1 MKERWLSVVCCRLPG
16 LVERPGK
23 PALDGTSGR
32 QTTGNRQQTTKLSS
46 PRGFGL
52 ALLAVL
58 LAGATQAQDE
68 PGPCDKPMDKKIVK
82 ALEDAAKEKNPT
94 EKHAK
99 LKALSD
105 AWPDCTECAF
115 QLGISAFNRAKA
127 GAGGFDACIKYLEPV
142 RDKCPDHHS
151 DVYYVLG
158 TAYYRKERFPE
169 SAQALQ
175 KFLNFPKEDPSK
187 LSADIDA
194 KTADAEKVM
203 PELAFYADFYKDQRP
218 FNPTILAPVSTKE
231 DEYFP
236 MFSPDNELIF
246 FTRMSRKQAKGDFV
260 TTQVEEIMEARRPD
274 TKQSFGLGE
283 PLPKPFN
290 LGSDSYGGATV
301 SINNKEVF
309 LVIGKPTD
317 VRNADGSVYKNMDI
331 YRTHYDTKMD
341 FGSGKQGFTWEEPEN
356 LGESINTEDGWESQ
370 PTLSADGKT
379 LYFAKVDRTTRGTDL
394 YFSTRNEQGEWSK
407 ARPMPAPIN
416 TDGDEKAPFLH
427 SDSRTLYFA
436 ARPPRDEKGRED
448 IARGHRGIGGYDIFF
463 SRMSDDGSWSR
474 PKNLG
479 APLNTPDDEHG
490 LIVSADGRTAYFAS
504 NRLKTGVGGFDI
516 YGFELPKDA
525 RPEDILIV
533 KGEVKDDLGQ
543 PVKDA
548 EVLITYMDTRKT
560 EILKVDEADG
570 KYATVLRLKPGADV
584 IMTVKKEDH
593 VFDSRAFTVED
604 TARGGVTDVEM
615 TLSKIEVGKSY
626 KVDDIKYAT
635 NSAEITKASEYIL
648 DELITF
654 LKENAR
660 VRIEIQGHT
669 DNVGGLADNMALSN
683 DRAFTV
689 RGYLEAH
696 GIAGT
701 RLTSKGYGPTQPVAS
716 NETPYGRSQNR
727 RTEFVI
733 TGK

>member
-1 MKERWLSVVCCRLPG
+1 MRRTGVFVGALMMSFSVM
-16 LVERPGK
+16 
-23 PALDGTSGR
+23 
-32 QTTGNRQQTTKLSS
+32 
-46 PRGFGL
+46 
-52 ALLAVL
+52 
-58 LAGATQAQDE
+58 AQDE
-68 PGPCDKPMDKKIVK
+68 PGPCDKPIDKKILK
-82 ALEDAAKEKNPT
+82 ALDDAVKEKNPT

-105 AWPDCTECAF
+105 ATPDCTECQF

-142 RDKCPDHHS
+142 RDKCPDFHS
-151 DVYYVLG
+151 DLYYALG
-158 TAYYRKERFPE
+158 TAYYRKDRFPE

-175 KFLNFPKEDPSK
+175 KFLKFPTEDPTK

-203 PELAFYADFYKDQRP
+203 PELAFYTEFYKDQRP
-218 FNPTILAPVSTKE
+218 FNPQVLTGVSTRE

-246 FTRMSRKQAKGDFV
+246 FTRVSKKQAKGDFV
-260 TTQVEEIMEARRPD
+260 TTQVEEITESRRPD
-274 TKQSFGLGE
+274 LKQSFGPGQ

-290 LGSDSYGGATV
+290 LGGDSYGGATV

-309 LVIGKPTD
+309 LVIGKLTEAK
-317 VRNADGSVYKNMDI
+317 NLDGSPYKNMDI
-331 YRTHYDTKMD
+331 YRVHYDTHMD
-341 FGSGKQGFTWEEPEN
+341 FATGKQTFIWTEPEN
-356 LGESINTEDGWESQ
+356 LGENINTEDGWESQ

-379 LYFAKVDRTTRGTDL
+379 LYFAKVGKTTRGTDIC
-394 YFSTRNEQGEWSK
+394 FSTRDEQGEWSK
-407 ARPMPAPIN
+407 ARPMPAPIT

-427 SDSRTLYFA
+427 TDSRTLYFA
-436 ARPPRDEKGRED
+436 ARPPKDEKTGKE
-448 IARGHRGIGGYDIFF
+448 IIGKGHRGIGGYDIFF
-463 SRMSDDGSWSR
+463 SRMNDDSSWSA

-479 APLNTPDDEHG
+479 SPLNTTDDEHG

-504 NRLKTGVGGFDI
+504 NRLKNGVGGFDI

-533 KGEVKDDLGQ
+533 KGEVKDDHGE

-560 EILKVDEADG
+560 EIIKVDAADG
-570 KYATVLRLKPGADV
+570 KYATVLKLKPGADV

-593 VFDSRAFTVED
+593 VFDSRAFTAED
-604 TARGGVTDVEM
+604 TARGGVAEVEM
-615 TLSKIEVGKSY
+615 TLAKIEVGKSY

-635 NSAEITKASEYIL
+635 NSAEITLASDYIL

-654 LKENAR
+654 LKENPH

-669 DNVGGLADNMALSN
+669 DNVGGIADNMALSN

-689 RGYLEAH
+689 REYLEAH
-696 GIAGT
+696 GIEGA

-716 NETPYGRSQNR
+716 NDTPYGRSQNR

>member
-1 MKERWLSVVCCRLPG
+1 MECLM
-16 LVERPGK
+16 
-23 PALDGTSGR
+23 
-32 QTTGNRQQTTKLSS
+32 
-46 PRGFGL
+46 RGEKYGSDRRSL
-52 ALLAVL
+52 ALALFTLFIAV
-58 LAGATQAQDE
+58 GAYAQDE
-68 PGPCDKPMDKKIVK
+68 ASPCDKPTDKKIVK
-82 ALEDAAKEKNPT
+82 ALEDAVKEKNPT
-94 EKHAK
+94 EKHTK

-105 AWPDCTECAF
+105 AYPDCTECQF

-142 RDKCPDHHS
+142 RDKCPDYHS
-151 DVYYVLG
+151 DLYYVLG

-175 KFLNFPKEDPSK
+175 KFLKFPTEDASK
-187 LSADIDA
+187 LSADIGA

-203 PELAFYADFYKDQRP
+203 PELAFYAEFYKDQRP
-218 FNPTILAPVSTKE
+218 FNPTVLTGVSTRE
-231 DEYFP
+231 DEYLP
-236 MFSPDNELIF
+236 MFSPDNEIIF

-260 TTQVEEIMEARRPD
+260 TTQVEEIIEARRPD
-274 TKQSFGLGE
+274 VKQAFGPGE

-290 LGSDSYGGATV
+290 QGDNYGGVTV

-309 LVIGKPTD
+309 VVIGKPVTRD
-317 VRNADGSVYKNMDI
+317 DGTTYKNMDI
-331 YRTHYDTKMD
+331 YRAHYDTHMD
-341 FGSGKQGFTWEEPEN
+341 FGTGKQTFTWTEPEN
-356 LGESINTEDGWESQ
+356 LGENINTPDGWESQ

-379 LYFAKVDRTTRGTDL
+379 LYFAKVGSTTRGTDIW
-394 YFSTRNEQGEWSK
+394 FSTRNDQGEWSK
-407 ARPMPAPIN
+407 AQPLPSPIT

-427 SDSRTLYFA
+427 TDSRTLYFA
-436 ARPPRDEKGRED
+436 ARPPKDERGRED
-448 IARGHRGIGGYDIFF
+448 ISKGHRGIGGYDIFF
-463 SRMSDDGSWSR
+463 SRMNDDGSWTT

-479 APLNTPDDEHG
+479 APLNTPEDEHG

-504 NRLKTGVGGFDI
+504 GRFKGGVGGLDI

-533 KGEVKDDLGQ
+533 KGEVKNDQGE

-584 IMTVKKEDH
+584 VMTVKKEDH
-593 VFDSRAFTVED
+593 VFDSRAFTAED
-604 TARGGVTDVEM
+604 TARGGVAEVEM

-654 LKENAR
+654 LKENPR

-669 DNVGGLADNMALSN
+669 DNVGSIADNMALSN

-689 RGYLEAH
+689 REYLQAH
-696 GIAGT
+696 GIAGS
-701 RLTSKGYGPTQPVAS
+701 RLTSKGYGPTQPVGS
-716 NETPYGRSQNR
+716 NDTPAGRAQNR

>member
-1 MKERWLSVVCCRLPG
+1 MTDMEQKAGWGGCRM
-16 LVERPGK
+16 VR
-23 PALDGTSGR
+23 
-32 QTTGNRQQTTKLSS
+32 
-46 PRGFGL
+46 
-52 ALLAVL
+52 LLAVAVAMIGL
-58 LAGATQAQDE
+58 LTARAQEEAD
-68 PGPCDKPMDKKIVK
+68 PCGKPEDRSIVK
-82 ALEDAAKEKNPT
+82 DLEDAAREKNPT
-94 EKHAK
+94 EKHGK

-105 AWPDCTECAF
+105 AYPECTECLF

-142 RDKCPDHHS
+142 RDRCPDYHS
-151 DVYYVLG
+151 DLYYALG
-158 TAYYRKERFPE
+158 SAYYRKERFPE

-175 KFLNFPKEDPSK
+175 KFLGFPTDDPSK

-203 PELAFYADFYKDQRP
+203 PELAFYTEFYKDQRP
-218 FNPTILAPVSTKE
+218 FNPQVLTGVSTRE

-246 FTRMSRKQAKGDFV
+246 FTRMSKRQAKGDFV
-260 TTQVEEIMEARRPD
+260 TTQVEEIVEARRPD
-274 TKQSFGLGE
+274 LKQSFGPGDA
-283 PLPKPFN
+283 LPKPFN
-290 LGSDSYGGATV
+290 LGGDSYGGATV

-309 LVIGKPTD
+309 LVVGKPTEA
-317 VRNADGSVYKNMDI
+317 RNADGSVYKNMDI
-331 YRTHYDTKMD
+331 YRTHYDTRMD
-341 FGSGKQGFTWEEPEN
+341 FATGKQSFTWEEPEN
-356 LGESINTEDGWESQ
+356 LGENINTADGWESQ

-379 LYFAKVDRTTRGTDL
+379 LYFAKVGKDTRGTDI
-394 YFSTRNEQGEWSK
+394 YFSTRDDQGQWSK
-407 ARPMPAPIN
+407 AQPMPAPIT

-436 ARPPRDEKGRED
+436 ARPPKDERGRED
-448 IARGHRGIGGYDIFF
+448 VTRGHRGIGGYDIFF
-463 SRMSDDGSWSR
+463 SRMDDNGTWST

-479 APLNTPDDEHG
+479 APLNTSDDEHG
-490 LIVSADGRTAYFAS
+490 LIVSADGHTAYFAS
-504 NRLKTGVGGFDI
+504 NRLKNGVGGFDI

-533 KGEVKDDLGQ
+533 KGEVKNDQGE

-548 EVLITYMDTRKT
+548 EVMITYMDTRKT

-570 KYATVLRLKPGADV
+570 KYATVVKLKPGADV
-584 IMTVKKEDH
+584 IMTVKKADH
-593 VFDSRAFTVED
+593 VFDSRVFTPED
-604 TARGGVTDVEM
+604 TVRGGATEVEM
-615 TLSKIEVGKSY
+615 TLSRIEVGKSY

-635 NSAEITKASEYIL
+635 NSAEITRASEYIL

-654 LKENAR
+654 LKENPR

-669 DNVGGLADNMALSN
+669 DNVGGIADNMALSN

-689 RGYLEAH
+689 RSYLEAH
-696 GIAGT
+696 GIPGT

-716 NETPYGRSQNR
+716 NDTPAGRSQNR